1 MKVCISSTNND
12 LEASVDPR
20 FGRCQY
26 FLFVDSETMNF
37 EAVGN
42 PAFIAGGGAGIQAAQ
57 FVVNKG
63 AKVVLTGDVGPNAFQ
78 ALQAGGVKIVTGTQ
92 GLVKDVIERFNKG
105 ELGYAGAPSVE
116 SHAGMRR

>member
-26 FLFVDSETMNF
+26 FLFVDTETMNF

>member
-26 FLFVDSETMNF
+26 FLFVDTETMNF

-57 FVVNKG
+57 FIVNKG

-105 ELGYAGAPSVE
+105 ELRYAGAPSVE

>member
-1 MKVCISSTNND
+1 MKVCISATNND

-26 FLFVDSETMNF
+26 FLFVDTETMNF

-57 FVVNKG
+57 FIVNKG

-116 SHAGMRR
+116 SHSGMRR